1 MTVEPNSQSG
11 LEWHFA
17 QTLAR
22 LAGSGSAE
30 AVTSLAQALKTGAS
44 DAVSELAAATLHAL
58 PAGPAQDALCRFAVD
73 EGDEAMLAIAAEG
86 GYVPSEP
93 HLRTAL
99 LALGGRWGVHGASDP
114 EESREREA
122 YGAPPPDLH
131 RRLAAAEV
139 EGGHDAGVHDAV
151 SGRERHDL
159 AEMTRDEWRGMV
171 GLMSRPDRIAD
182 AWRLALEAPPLWAR
196 ELLLAIGDVA
206 ALPNRDREDLAGLR
220 ALAESCGEEHIPL
233 SAGTSCVKTLTAH
246 EGAVTS
252 LAITPDGSLLATG
265 SQDQTIRLWRLT
277 DGVCVASLHGHEGAI
292 DSLLVT
298 PDGTLLVSG
307 SSDASIRLWR
317 LPHGECVGT
326 LWGHESGVDSL
337 VITPD
342 GSLLASGSAGS
353 NCVRIWSLPDG
364 EWVSWL
370 CEQEEA
376 VTSLAVTP
384 DGSRLVSGSEDGTIC
399 LWRLPDGDCVAKLD
413 VASRSS
419 EGSEDSEDLADSWDP
434 DYCSDGELD
443 PMDCGNYHWYDRS
456 CEPCGY
462 YRGRADDETDEMDEA
477 EETSVTSLAVSPDGS
492 LLVSAHFDDAIRL
505 WRLSDRQH
513 GTAVWEHDGWVN
525 SLTFTPDGGLLAAGV
540 WLNATIRLFRMPDG
554 EEVAELEGHDDDV
567 LSLAVTPDG
576 LLLASGSE
584 DGTIR
589 LWNSEL
595 AALAA
600 TPVASLARV
609 HERLLA
615 LRGDN
620 SWAVQCRRAW
630 IDFMLALVDRHRRF
644 DIEVVAADRV
654 EVGEFDV
661 EIGD

>member
-1 MTVEPNSQSG
+1 MRRRA
-11 LEWHFA
+11 H
-17 QTLAR
+17 TLIGR
-22 LAGSGSAE
+22 H
-30 AVTSLAQALKTGAS
+30 
-44 DAVSELAAATLHAL
+44 ELR
-58 PAGPAQDALCRFAVD
+58 Q
-73 EGDEAMLAIAAEG
+73 
-86 GYVPSEP
+86 
-93 HLRTAL
+93 
-99 LALGGRWGVHGASDP
+99 
-114 EESREREA
+114 
-122 YGAPPPDLH
+122 
-131 RRLAAAEV
+131 
-139 EGGHDAGVHDAV
+139 
-151 SGRERHDL
+151 
-159 AEMTRDEWRGMV
+159 
-171 GLMSRPDRIAD
+171 
-182 AWRLALEAPPLWAR
+182 
-196 ELLLAIGDVA
+196 
-206 ALPNRDREDLAGLR
+206 
-220 ALAESCGEEHIPL
+220 
-233 SAGTSCVKTLTAH
+233 TLTAH

-298 PDGTLLVSG
+298 TDGTLLVSG

-317 LPHGECVGT
+317 LPRGECVGT

-342 GSLLASGSAGS
+342 GGLLASGSAGS
-353 NCVRIWSLPDG
+353 SSVRLWSLPDG

-370 CEQEEA
+370 CEHEEA

-384 DGSRLVSGSEDGTIC
+384 DGSLLASGSEDGTIC
-399 LWRLPDGDCVAKLD
+399 LWRLPHGEFVATLTTERHGPED
-413 VASRSS
+413 ST
-419 EGSEDSEDLADSWDP
+419 ESEDAAGTEDSWDP
-434 DYCSDGELD
+434 DCCWDGELD
-443 PMDCGNYHWYDRS
+443 PADCVNYDWYDRS
-456 CEPCGY
+456 CEPCRY
-462 YRGRADDETDEMDEA
+462 YKVKESDETEEVDGTDA
-477 EETSVTSLAVSPDGS
+477 EESSVTSLAVSPDGS
-492 LLVSAHFDDAIRL
+492 LLVSAHFNDTVRL

-540 WLNATIRLFRMPDG
+540 WLNATIRLFRVPDG

-600 TPVASLARV
+600 TPVAALARV